1 MPYKSEK
8 AQLVNTEFDRR
19 VKLTAE
25 QKEDIK
31 YMHNELGYSGRQL
44 AKEFGVHKSRIQQI
58 YNPEREKKVRQRRKE
73 LAYRYKKSKEE
84 RAEIVREHRRYKEKL
99 FKEGKIK
106 INKEI

>member
-1 MPYKSEK
+1 MPFKSEK
-8 AQLVNTEFDRR
+8 AQLINTEFDRR

-44 AKEFGVHKSRIQQI
+44 AREFGVSKSRIQQI
-58 YNPEREKKVRQRRKE
+58 YNPEREKKVRQQRKE
-73 LAYRYKKSKEE
+73 FAYRYKQTKED
-84 RAEIVREHRRYKEKL
+84 RAETMRNHRRYKEKL

-106 INKEI
+106 INKEL